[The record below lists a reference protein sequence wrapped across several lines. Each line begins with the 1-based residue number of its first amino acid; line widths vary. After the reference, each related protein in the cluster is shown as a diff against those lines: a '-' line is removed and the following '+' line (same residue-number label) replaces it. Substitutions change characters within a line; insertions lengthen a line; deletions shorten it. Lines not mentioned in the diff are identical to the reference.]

1 MTGSAGRPRR
11 RTGAPAA
18 RRVVSASV
26 PDETLVQGS
35 GPGGPRLRGR
45 GGLQVALATDVG
57 RVRHHNEDYAL
68 AERVP
73 GPGGT
78 WSLWLVAD
86 GVGGG
91 PQGER
96 ASLLAVET
104 VVDYL
109 TASQWVDPAAAL
121 TEGFALANHRVH
133 TLASLQDA
141 EALSTMATTL
151 VAALVDEASATA
163 YVANVGDSRAYLY
176 ARGQLTRVTQDHSLI
191 SERLASG
198 ELTEAE
204 ARLVAGHNVLTRG
217 IGSDA
222 TVAVDVFGPRVLRPG
237 ERLLLCSDG
246 LHGMIDD
253 GDIARLVGGASL
265 QEVPA
270 LLVAAA
276 NDAGGRDNVT
286 ALIGG
291 LPAAVP
297 AAGGGRFAIPGWGS
311 LTSALA
317 GGLLLLVVALV
328 VVRAFSG
335 SGATSPA
342 PTRGGALA
350 LPGPTSPLALLS
362 ASASPATPAAQATPV
377 ATLVPTPAASAH
389 ASSPVPPLLSP
400 ASPVNFSATSQG
412 GNGILLRWAL
422 GPVDTAHSAPAGY
435 RIVEYRSLPEWQGLS
450 GTQTLA
456 TPSRTIGSPTPVG
469 PGATSYREVSLT
481 PGTTHCYATYAANA
495 AGSSPRTPI
504 ECVGLP
510 PVFHAWALSLAVGGN
525 ATTVRVD
532 KTVEIIATAE
542 LRPPSDAGEYPLTKW
557 TVSEVGAGGR
567 ATLVKTCSTTS
578 SSKQTCLYRAM
589 VKSPTTVHFR
599 VDGYTHQRDW
609 ADPPL
614 KQVQATITWTL
625 P

>member
-1 MTGSAGRPRR
+1 
-11 RTGAPAA
+11 
-18 RRVVSASV
+18 V
-26 PDETLVQGS
+26 
-35 GPGGPRLRGR
+35 
-45 GGLQVALATDVG
+45 LQVALATDVG

-78 WSLWLVAD
+78 WALWLVAD

-104 VVDYL
+104 VVEYL
-109 TASQWVDPAAAL
+109 ATGQWVHPAAAL
-121 TEGFALANHRVH
+121 TEGFALANDRVH

-163 YVANVGDSRAYLY
+163 YIANVGDSRAYLY
-176 ARGQLTRVTQDHSLI
+176 AAGQLTRITQDHSLI

-198 ELTEAE
+198 ELTDAE
-204 ARLVAGHNVLTRG
+204 ARLAAGHNVLTRG

-253 GDIARLVGGASL
+253 GEIARRVGGASP

-311 LTSALA
+311 LTAALA

-335 SGATSPA
+335 SGAASPA
-342 PTRGGALA
+342 LTRGGALA
-350 LPGPTSPLALLS
+350 LPGPTSPHALPS
-362 ASASPATPAAQATPV
+362 ASVAPASVAAVATPAAAT
-377 ATLVPTPAASAH
+377 TVPAPTTSAQV
-389 ASSPVPPLLSP
+389 SSPPPPLRVS
-400 ASPVNFSATSQG
+400 ASPVNFSATAQG
-412 GNGILLRWAL
+412 STGILLRWVR
-422 GPVDTAHSAPAGY
+422 GPVDASHSAPTGY
-435 RIVEYRSLPEWQGLS
+435 RIVEYRSLPEWQGL
-450 GTQTLA
+450 GGVQALEA
-456 TPSRTIGSPTPVG
+456 PPRTIGSPTPVG
-469 PGATSYREVSLT
+469 PGATSYQEVSLT

-510 PVFHAWALSLAVGGN
+510 PVFYAWALSLAVGVN
-525 ATTVRVD
+525 ATSVQVGKAVQITAR
-532 KTVEIIATAE
+532 AE
-542 LRPPSDAGEYPLTKW
+542 LLPPSAAGEYPLTKW
-557 TVSEVGAGGR
+557 TVSEVDTAGQ
-567 ATLVKTCSTTS
+567 ASVVKTCSTTS
-578 SSKQTCLYRAM
+578 SPTQTCLYKARFL
-589 VKSPTTVHFR
+589 SPTTMQFR
-599 VDGYTHQRDW
+599 VDGYTRERDW
-609 ADPPL
+609 AHPPL
-614 KQVQATITWTL
+614 RQVQVTISWA
-625 P
+625 PAP